1 MSLHDRAAQFA
12 PFAALSGF
20 DKMLNE
26 EFRQPGTQLEL
37 GEEQL
42 NLLNRKL
49 NFLQQAAASGNQPVI
64 SITYFIPDEQKTGGR
79 YQTIKAAILR
89 VDTTNRQLLLASRNH
104 PELPETVQID
114 KILSIE
120 GNLADNPEDFLPERR
135 HENRRTF

>member
-1 MSLHDRAAQFA
+1 MSLHDRTAQFA

-89 VDTTNRQLLLASRNH
+89 VDTTNRQLILASRNH

-120 GNLADNPEDFLPERR
+120 GNLADNPEDFLPE
-135 HENRRTF
+135 

>member
-1 MSLHDRAAQFA
+1 MSLHDRTAQFA

-89 VDTTNRQLLLASRNH
+89 VDTTNRQLILASRNH